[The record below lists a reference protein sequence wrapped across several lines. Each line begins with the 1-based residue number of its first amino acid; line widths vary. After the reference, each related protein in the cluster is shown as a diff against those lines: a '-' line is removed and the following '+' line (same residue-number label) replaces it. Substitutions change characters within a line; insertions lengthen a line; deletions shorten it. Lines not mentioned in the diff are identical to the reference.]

1 MSPVLAVSQ
10 LIQNCTFSCVTC
22 SSCLTAH
29 TKLNAFVWLQCFFV
43 CFPVVGF
50 ALDVSQPTQNFV
62 FVCLLRFRCL
72 TAFTNVVCFSYC
84 LLRFGSLDHKPYTS
98 VFSCV
103 SCGLNVSEP
112 SQNCVFICLQ
122 RFKCFTAEAELVYLR
137 FSCLTALNQTVLS
150 CVSCV
155 LAVSANDQTVLSCV
169 SSVSAVSQPIT
180 QLCFRVTPAF

>member
-1 MSPVLAVSQ
+1 MSPVLAVSRP
-10 LIQNCTFSCVTC
+10 IQNCTFSCAIC
-22 SSCLTAH
+22 SSCLTAY
-29 TKLNAFVWLQCFFV
+29 TKLNV

-50 ALDVSQPTQNFV
+50 AVDVSQPTQNLV

-84 LLRFGSLDHKPYTS
+84 LLRFGSLDHNPYTS

-112 SQNCVFICLQ
+112 RQNCVFICLQ

-169 SSVSAVSQPIT
+169 SCVLTVSQPIT
-180 QLCFRVTPAF
+180 QLCFRVSQAFELSQSS